1 MGKLEYFRN
10 LGAFRLTSLTNQFIM
25 KNNRRKF
32 VQMAGTLTAGSLLLP
47 SFGCNSDKTKGATS
61 PTPTVKTPEEFKLDK
76 FGIQLYSLKE
86 DFAKDPR
93 GVLAKVSEFG
103 YRQVEGYEIDRGL
116 WWDMA
121 PLEFKEYL
129 VDIDVEMVSSHCD
142 INTDFEK
149 KADEAAQVGL
159 EYLICPWVGPQKTK
173 EAWKEVTDKFNKCGA
188 ICKKAGIKFGYH
200 NHAYSFKAFSGMIPH
215 DFIMDNTDPE
225 LVDHEMDIYWVVTG
239 GADPTEYLKKYSNRF
254 KLCHIKDRM
263 PDTDERM
270 ASTNLGT
277 GIIDYPSI
285 LPVAAAN
292 GMKYYFAEQER
303 YEGTTALESAKLNA
317 NYLRGLRG

>member
-1 MGKLEYFRN
+1 
-10 LGAFRLTSLTNQFIM
+10 M

-47 SFGCNSDKTKGATS
+47 SIGCNSDKGKNATAT
-61 PTPTVKTPEEFKLDK
+61 TPAPVKKTPEVFKLDK

-86 DFAKDPR
+86 DFDKNPR
-93 GVLAKVSEFG
+93 GVLEQVAKMG
-103 YRQVEGYEIDRGL
+103 YAQVEGYEMKRGL

-129 VDIDVEMVSSHCD
+129 DQINLEMVSSHCD
-142 INTDFEK
+142 IHNDFEK

-159 EYLICPWVGPQKTK
+159 EYLICPWIGPQKTVD
-173 EAWKEVTDKFNKCGA
+173 AWKEVTDKFNKCGE
-188 ICKKAGIKFGYH
+188 ICKKAGIKFAYH

-215 DFIMDNTDPE
+215 DFIMDNTDPD

-239 GADPTEYLKKYSNRF
+239 GADPKEYLTKYANRF
-254 KLCHIKDRM
+254 KLCHIKDRKA
-263 PDTDERM
+263 DATEDF

-277 GIIDYPSI
+277 GIIDYTSI
-285 LPVAAAN
+285 LPVAKAN
-292 GMKYYFAEQER
+292 GMKYYLAEQEL
-303 YEGTTALESAKLNA
+303 YEGTTALESAALNA
-317 NYLRGLRG
+317 KYLKGLRGNS